1 MLTCV
6 RNELSS
12 KVWKTLGNHRG
23 SCRLHHCLSLPPK
36 CLYGGSEGGT
46 CKPAY
51 CVNLRICWPCIIFIL
66 HNKNMQADTGTNGP
80 GYIFIAL
87 LLYHLAYEEFGVWGG
102 FCLQRPSWEG
112 FFFLKTR
119 TNVFMFSSPKSQL
132 HCAWCRWRC
141 VEWAVTRK
149 GETAAFMRNG
159 NCKKAIKDHKAQ
171 HEMHKQQLQWTL
183 GFTSALCVLLLQL
196 AYRPRRAQARVAP
209 RPVVPHIFHTA
220 LICQQ
225 TLSAGSGLP

>member
-6 RNELSS
+6 RNELSW

-23 SCRLHHCLSLPPK
+23 SFHLHHCLSLPPK

-66 HNKNMQADTGTNGP
+66 HNKKMQADTGTNGP

-112 FFFLKTR
+112 FFFFFKPGQTCSCLVLQNPNCT
-119 TNVFMFSSPKSQL
+119 VL
-132 HCAWCRWRC
+132 D
-141 VEWAVTRK
+141 VDDAV
-149 GETAAFMRNG
+149 
-159 NCKKAIKDHKAQ
+159 
-171 HEMHKQQLQWTL
+171 L
-183 GFTSALCVLLLQL
+183 
-196 AYRPRRAQARVAP
+196 
-209 RPVVPHIFHTA
+209 
-220 LICQQ
+220 
-225 TLSAGSGLP
+225 SGL